1 MYNGVINL
9 FRSAVYPPL
18 TAYSQTQDLAPSIPR
33 NFFSY
38 PRKTGV
44 YCEAK
49 LQGELPWVFCCRN
62 AADKK
67 GASRTPMSATCAE
80 SQPLLAKRIRPFGC
94 GKRIFVSRAQ
104 ACKSTSP
111 CRYPGTTRTSKPVR
125 GTPAQCSLVELF
137 ETRSQ

>member
-1 MYNGVINL
+1 VYNGVINL

-49 LQGELPWVFCCRN
+49 LQGELRWVFCCRN

-94 GKRIFVSRAQ
+94 GKRS
-104 ACKSTSP
+104 
-111 CRYPGTTRTSKPVR
+111 
-125 GTPAQCSLVELF
+125 SLVELRLARARPLAATQVQH
-137 ETRSQ
+137 ERASLSEERLLSVR